1 MRNPGYA
8 IFSAIQY
15 AISMK
20 FAGIIVSMNTISNMQ
35 IWSPWIPVA
44 MVTAVSLA
52 TEPIWLANGLHGNRP
67 IEIDIF

>member
-1 MRNPGYA
+1 
-8 IFSAIQY
+8 
-15 AISMK
+15 MK